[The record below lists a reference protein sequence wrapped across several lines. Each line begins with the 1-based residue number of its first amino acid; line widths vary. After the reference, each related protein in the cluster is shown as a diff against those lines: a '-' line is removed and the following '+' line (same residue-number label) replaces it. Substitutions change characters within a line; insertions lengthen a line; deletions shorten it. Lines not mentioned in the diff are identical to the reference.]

1 MVTIRLARG
10 GRTER
15 PFYHIVVT
23 DSRKPR
29 DGRYIERLGFYNP
42 IATGKEVA
50 LQIAEDRVHYWVSQG
65 AQASEQVQSLLKK
78 AKKEANNNPKSEK
91 DSAVAA

>member
-42 IATGKEVA
+42 IAAGKEIA
-50 LQIAEDRVHYWVSQG
+50 LQIAEDRVSYWISKG
-65 AQASEQVQSLLKK
+65 AQPSEQVQSLLKK
-78 AKKEANNNPKSEK
+78 VKKEANKPNE
-91 DSAVAA
+91 AIAA

>member
-10 GRTER
+10 GAKKR

-23 DSRKPR
+23 DSRRAR

-42 IATGKEVA
+42 SATGGEVSLNINQERIDHWVSKGA
-50 LQIAEDRVHYWVSQG
+50 QTSDRVSK
-65 AQASEQVQSLLKK
+65 LLKD
-78 AKKEANNNPKSEK
+78 N
-91 DSAVAA
+91 AAAA

>member
-42 IATGKEVA
+42 VAAGKEIS
-50 LQIAEDRVHYWVSQG
+50 LQIAENRVNYWVSQG
-65 AQASEQVQSLLKK
+65 AQLSEQVQSLLKK
-78 AKKEANNNPKSEK
+78 AKNGTNNPKKTDDQAE
-91 DSAVAA
+91 AA